1 MLRRQLARCVLV
13 LAAVLAWPAAAPA
26 AEAPMQVYTSVIPV
40 KTLVEA
46 VGGDRVAVTALVQPG
61 QSPATFD
68 PGPRTLASLEGTE
81 VYFRVGVPF
90 ERSWMARLRAAAPR
104 MSVVDLRDDVKLRAI
119 GAHAHEHSDEAN
131 AADDLAGLSP
141 DVAKVVDA
149 MGEGRVPREV
159 ADPHLW
165 TSPANAV
172 PMVKRI
178 RDALTREDPAHRA
191 EYEQRAAD
199 YIERL
204 NALDKRIAE
213 RLAPLKGRRF
223 VVFHPAWGYF
233 ADRYGLVQLA
243 IEADGKSPGG
253 SELDKLIEEIRG
265 LDVSAV
271 FVQDQFSQRSART
284 IADALG
290 IKVVSIDPLAAD
302 YIDNLDRVSQRIAE
316 ALQ

>member
-1 MLRRQLARCVLV
+1 MSRRQLARCVLA

-26 AEAPMQVYTSVIPV
+26 AAAPMHVFTSVMPV

-46 VGGDRVAVTALVQPG
+46 VGGDRVAVTALVRPG

-81 VYFRVGVPF
+81 VYFQIGVPF

-104 MSVVDLRDDVKLRAI
+104 MSVVDLREDIKLRAI
-119 GAHAHEHSDEAN
+119 GAHAHEHGADEDGLVA
-131 AADDLAGLSP
+131 LSP
-141 DVAKVVDA
+141 DLAKVADA
-149 MGEGRVPREV
+149 MGEGRVPSEV

-172 PMVKRI
+172 SMVERI
-178 RDALTREDPAHRA
+178 RDALTREDPVHRE
-191 EYEQRAAD
+191 EYAQRAAD

-204 NALDKRIAE
+204 HALDTRIAE

-233 ADRYGLVQLA
+233 ADRYGLVQLP
-243 IEADGKSPGG
+243 IEAEGKSPGG
-253 SELDKLIEEIRG
+253 SELAKVIEDIRG

-284 IADALG
+284 IAGALG
-290 IKVVSIDPLAAD
+290 IEVVSIDPLAAD
-302 YIDNLDRVSQRIAE
+302 YIDNLDRVSRRIAE
-316 ALQ
+316 ALR